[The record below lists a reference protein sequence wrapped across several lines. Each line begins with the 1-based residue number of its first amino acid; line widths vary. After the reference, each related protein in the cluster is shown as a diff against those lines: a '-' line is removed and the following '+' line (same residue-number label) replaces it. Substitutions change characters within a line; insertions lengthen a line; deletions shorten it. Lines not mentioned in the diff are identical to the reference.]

1 MSKRI
6 VLIGAGSALFT
17 RGILGSLV
25 TDKRFAGYTLV
36 LMDIDPGILSVM
48 ESYAGRLVGDT
59 RSPLKIEAETRLAR
73 AVEGADYVI
82 TTLAANDSRAR
93 GLELEVPL
101 SFGYHHSWGDT
112 TGPSG
117 VFRGLRHIPIFL
129 DIAREMERS
138 CPEAWLINITDPMA
152 VLCRAVFLET
162 RTKMIGL
169 CDGPPY
175 FRIIIEQEILEL
187 PAGSLKVKMAGVDHQ
202 VWVLEMSREGED
214 QYPEFRR
221 KIDRLEKRFS
231 VNKELFLSYGYFPIP
246 GNEHI
251 SEFFPYFLN
260 DQSTMREYGLT
271 DMDIEWHRR
280 RRGDKLK
287 AVRADLAL
295 PGPLVPDP
303 LPPEEEVLEMILSLA
318 NDDKKEYVLSL
329 PNRNLI
335 ANLPEYAVVEVPV
348 RLGAG
353 ITQLPPVVMPLE
365 LTPPLLA
372 SAVKD
377 ELTVR
382 AALTGDK
389 ELLFKAILACPL
401 TKSVRQARE
410 ITAAMLEAEKD
421 FLPIQFV

>member
-1 MSKRI
+1 MNRKI
-6 VLIGAGSALFT
+6 VLAGAGSALFT
-17 RGILGSLV
+17 RGVLGRLV
-25 TDKRFAGYTLV
+25 TDKRFADYTLA
-36 LMDIDPGILSVM
+36 LLDIDPAILSIM
-48 ESYAGRLVGDT
+48 ETYARRLVEDT
-59 RSPLKIEAETRLAR
+59 RSPLKIEAETRLER
-73 AVEGADYVI
+73 AFEGADYVI

-101 SFGYHHSWGDT
+101 RYGYHHSWGDT

-117 VFRGLRHIPIFL
+117 VFRGLRHIPVFL
-129 DIAREMERS
+129 EIAREMERR

-202 VWVLEMSREGED
+202 VWVLEMSREGKD
-214 QYPEFRR
+214 LYPEFRR
-221 KIDRLEKRFS
+221 RLDRLEKRFS
-231 VNKELFLSYGYFPIP
+231 VNKELSLTYGYFPIP

-260 DQSTMREYGLT
+260 DQATMREYGLK
-271 DMDIEWHRR
+271 DMDIEWHRK

-287 AVRADLAL
+287 AVKEDLAS

-318 NDDKKEYVLSL
+318 NDERKEYVLSL

-348 RLGAG
+348 GLGAG
-353 ITQLPPVVMPLE
+353 ITPLPPVEMPLE
-365 LTPPLLA
+365 LTPHLLS

-377 ELTVR
+377 ELTVL

-389 ELLFKAILACPL
+389 ELLFKAILSCPL
-401 TKSVRQARE
+401 IKSTRQARE
-410 ITAAMLEAEKD
+410 ITGAMLEAEKD
-421 FLPIQFV
+421 ILPVRFV